1 MERGHR
7 FQLLLC
13 IVYISYHSGLEYFR
27 LKHYVHTF
35 VELRQ
40 PDLPSGC
47 SPENAKRISINQSI
61 DIYLSMDITVPNHPP
76 QVGARQL
83 SDRVSSM
90 TVFCYLYQMMS
101 QKFSKNQDNFFKAI
115 FIYCINCRIV
125 GEVVLLKSK
134 RAGFWANGQF
144 TPRSAY
150 ILLIPQVLY
159 RQVIFYRK

>member
-1 MERGHR
+1 MAG
-7 FQLLLC
+7 
-13 IVYISYHSGLEYFR
+13 V
-27 LKHYVHTF
+27 
-35 VELRQ
+35 
-40 PDLPSGC
+40 
-47 SPENAKRISINQSI
+47 ENALQGICPAPRLAEMGARLGNRAVS
-61 DIYLSMDITVPNHPP
+61 PP
-76 QVGARQL
+76 KVGASQL

-90 TVFCYLYQMMS
+90 TVFCYLDQMMS
-101 QKFSKNQDNFFKAI
+101 QKFSKNQDNFCKAI

-125 GEVVLLKSK
+125 GKVVLLKSK